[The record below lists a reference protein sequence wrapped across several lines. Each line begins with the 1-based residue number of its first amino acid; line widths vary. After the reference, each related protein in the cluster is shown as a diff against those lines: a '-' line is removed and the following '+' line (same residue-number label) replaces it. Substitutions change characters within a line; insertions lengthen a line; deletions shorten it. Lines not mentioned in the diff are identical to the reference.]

1 MLTLTIVPPLFDR
14 FPALRVG
21 GFAVAGLDRAIASV
35 TEADVRRALAQAAA
49 ALARSGIT
57 SGNAAAA
64 PAIQQWRQVFAAC
77 GMPPATYQSSVES
90 HVRGVLQDDCTPSTV
105 PAITLSRA
113 ISARHLAPLSGY
125 DVDALPGST
134 VTIRAARP
142 ESDWFVPLGARPTD
156 IRSNPDVVVYA
167 ADHTVLS
174 WGFNHR
180 DSRQTSLRDDTRRA
194 VFFSEAIAPVQAV
207 AADRALQDFRHA
219 LRQRGAAV
227 GPIVVAD
234 ARTPSVAVR
243 FR

>member
-1 MLTLTIVPPLFDR
+1 MLTLTIDPPLFDR

-21 GFAVAGLDRAIASV
+21 GFAVAGLDCAMASV
-35 TEADVRRALAQAAA
+35 TEVDLRHSLAEAAA
-49 ALARSGIT
+49 GLARSGIT
-57 SGNAAAA
+57 SGNAATA
-64 PAIQQWRQVFAAC
+64 PA
-77 GMPPATYQSSVES
+77 MYQSSVES
-90 HVRGVLQDDCTPSTV
+90 HVRGVLQDDRAPSTV
-105 PAITLSRA
+105 AAVTLSRA

-134 VTIRAARP
+134 VSIRAARP

-167 ADHTVLS
+167 AGHTVLS

-180 DSRQTSLRDDTRRA
+180 DSRQTSLRAETRRA
-194 VFFSEAIAPVQAV
+194 VFFSEAIAPVQAM

-243 FR
+243 LR

>member
-1 MLTLTIVPPLFDR
+1 MLTLTIDPPLFDR

-21 GFAVAGLDRAIASV
+21 GFAVDGLDGATASL
-35 TEADVRRALAQAAA
+35 TEADLRGALAEAAA
-49 ALARSGIT
+49 GLARSGIT
-57 SGNAAAA
+57 TGNAASV
-64 PAIQQWRQVFAAC
+64 PAIQEWRQVFAAC
-77 GMPPATYQSSVES
+77 GMALATYQSSVES
-90 HVRGVLQDDCTPSTV
+90 HVRGVLRDDRAASTV

-113 ISARHLAPLSGY
+113 LSARHLAPLSGY

-134 VTIRAARP
+134 ISIRAARP

-167 ADHTVLS
+167 AGHTILS

-180 DSRQTSLRDDTRRA
+180 DSRQTSLRGDTRRA
-194 VFFSEAIAPVQAV
+194 VFFSEAIAPVQAR
-207 AADRALQDFRHA
+207 AADCALRDLRHA
-219 LRQRGAAV
+219 LGRRGAAV
-227 GPIVVAD
+227 GSIVVAD